1 MRVGFAGTPAFAATA
16 LAAIVAAGYSVP
28 LVLTRPDKPRGRGLK
43 LEPSAVKAFALAHGL
58 PLQQPS
64 TLRIEEARAPVLA
77 VPLDVLV
84 VAAYGLLLPAEVL
97 AWPRHG
103 CLNIHASLL
112 PRWRGAAPIQRALL
126 AGDARTGVTIMQ
138 MDAGLDTGPMIAT
151 VPVPIDTRETAATL
165 HDKLAAA
172 GATAIVDTLATFAAG
187 LPLAVTPQP
196 DDGST
201 YAAKIERAEAAIDW
215 RAGAAAIDRR
225 IRAFDPAP
233 GAFTAFAGDLVK
245 LWRAEAADGRGGAA
259 GTIVAA
265 GPEGLVVACGEGLL
279 RINELQPAGGRRM
292 DAAAFVAGRRVA
304 PGQRFDVS
312 VVPTTAAG

>member
-1 MRVGFAGTPAFAATA
+1 MRVGFAGTPEFAATA
-16 LAAIVAAGYSVP
+16 LAAIVAAGHSVP
-28 LVLTRPDKPRGRGLK
+28 LVLTRPDKPKGRGLK
-43 LEPSAVKAFALAHGL
+43 LESSAVKAFALAHGL
-58 PLQQPS
+58 PLQQPL
-64 TLRIEEARAPVLA
+64 TLRTEEARAPVLA

-84 VAAYGLLLPAEVL
+84 VAAYGLLLPPEVL

-138 MDAGLDTGPMIAT
+138 MDAGLDTGPMLAT
-151 VPVPIDTRETAATL
+151 VPMPIDARETAATL

-172 GATAIVDTLATFAAG
+172 GARAIVDTLATLAAG

-245 LWRAEAADGRGGAA
+245 LWRADAAVGRGGAA

-304 PGQRFDVS
+304 PGQHFDVS
-312 VVPTTAAG
+312 VVPTAAAG

>member
-1 MRVGFAGTPAFAATA
+1 MAAARLPQHPCVAAAA
-16 LAAIVAAGYSVP
+16 LARCRTDPARAARGR
-28 LVLTRPDKPRGRGLK
+28 RPDRRDDHADGRRAGHRPDDRDGAGADRRTGDRRDVARQARRGR
-43 LEPSAVKAFALAHGL
+43 
-58 PLQQPS
+58 
-64 TLRIEEARAPVLA
+64 
-77 VPLDVLV
+77 
-84 VAAYGLLLPAEVL
+84 
-97 AWPRHG
+97 RHR
-103 CLNIHASLL
+103 H
-112 PRWRGAAPIQRALL
+112 RRH
-126 AGDARTGVTIMQ
+126 AGDAR
-138 MDAGLDTGPMIAT
+138 
-151 VPVPIDTRETAATL
+151 
-165 HDKLAAA
+165 
-172 GATAIVDTLATFAAG
+172 AG

-215 RAGAAAIDRR
+215 RAGAAAIDRQV
-225 IRAFDPAP
+225 RAFDPAP

-245 LWRAEAADGRGGAA
+245 LWRADAADGRGGAA

-312 VVPTTAAG
+312 VVPTAAPG